1 MSRCLANVMM
11 TTNPISPALPVD
23 HWTDEH
29 IVQRVLQGEVLL
41 FEVLMRRHNQ
51 RIYRAI
57 RSIIRDDSEC
67 EEIMQE
73 TYVRAFEHLSQF
85 EGRAKFSTWLT
96 RIAVNESIK
105 RSIARGR
112 LDPLNREDSDG
123 DYEAMLFSDEATPSP
138 ESNAARGELAA
149 FLEDSILALPPAYRT
164 VLILRD
170 LEELS
175 TSETAEAL
183 DITDTNVKVRLHRA
197 HELLRTQLM
206 SRAGASGSQAFVFQ
220 APRCNRVVDAVF
232 HRLNLNR

>member
-1 MSRCLANVMM
+1 MM
-11 TTNPISPALPVD
+11 TTNPISPAMPVD
-23 HWTDEH
+23 DWTDEH

-73 TYVRAFEHLSQF
+73 TYVRAYEHLAQF

-123 DYEAMLFSDEATPSP
+123 DYEAMLFTDEATPSP
-138 ESNAARGELAA
+138 ESNAARSELAA

-175 TSETAEAL
+175 TAETAEVLA
-183 DITDTNVKVRLHRA
+183 ITDTNVKVRLHRA
-197 HELLRTQLM
+197 HELLRTHLM
-206 SRAGASGSQAFVFQ
+206 ARAGASGSQAFVFQ

-232 HRLNLNR
+232 QRLNLQS